1 MDVAGPRYLRV
12 VSALQ
17 EQIDQLGPSSLLP
30 TEEQLAKKFRVSR
43 VTVRRALDVLDRSGL
58 ISRERGRGTIV
69 NSPKITR
76 RFSPLYTFEEDLK
89 QQGIEFETRIV
100 DYNPKLPAP
109 DPVRARLGLKPGSTV
124 GFLSLERLVDD
135 RIISHDRRHFQPEI
149 AERFD
154 PTSVETRAVSDVIE
168 GLVGQSV
175 TAVDWESEII
185 SASAEIAL
193 VLRLTPGTL
202 IVANTFTYYLESGT
216 PIESG
221 LMSYR
226 VDRCKFKFEG
236 RFNQSIL
243 GKSQDSGPGT
253 ANGNGSG
260 VRMN

>member
-17 EQIDQLGPSSLLP
+17 EQIGQLGPRSLLP
-30 TEEQLAKKFRVSR
+30 TEEQLARKYRVSR
-43 VTVRRALDVLDRSGL
+43 VTVRRALEVLDRSGL

-76 RFSPLYTFEEDLK
+76 RFSPLYTFEQDLK
-89 QQGIEFETRIV
+89 EQGIEFQTRVV
-100 DYNPKLPAP
+100 DYNPRLPAP
-109 DPVRARLGLKPGSTV
+109 DAVRERLRLESGSTV
-124 GFLSLERLVDD
+124 GFLSLQRLVDD
-135 RIISHDRRHFQPEI
+135 RIISHDRRHFPSEI
-149 AERFD
+149 AEQFD
-154 PTSVETRAVSDVIE
+154 PTLVEDRAVSDVIE
-168 GLVGQSV
+168 DLVGRPV

-185 SASAEIAL
+185 SAPADIAL

-202 IVANTFTYYLESGT
+202 VVANAFTYYLDSGT

-236 RFNQSIL
+236 RFNQSML
-243 GKSQDSGPGT
+243 GRLKKPGSDATHSNRSQSRPP
-253 ANGNGSG
+253 
-260 VRMN
+260 